1 MMSTIRRAPISYF
14 VYSTFSYFGER
25 CGGELPGTWFVKAL
39 NCAGRDEAA
48 IRQTLFRM
56 ERDQE
61 LLTRR
66 SGRMKFYSPSPYAV
80 AEIQAGTEKLF
91 QPPNREWDGQW
102 TIVRVGLRDPAMA
115 KHRERVIALLAVEGF
130 AQMEANL
137 FVHPRRAAE
146 RLYDALPA
154 RARADVVI
162 VRGELAGDE
171 ARVPLVALWRVD
183 LLDQRF
189 RRTLATLTQLE
200 TQMRQGVSDRDAFL
214 MRFAV
219 VFEYLGVAWD
229 DPDLPAQLLPADWSG
244 DRARRLAA
252 RLYTLLLPG
261 ATRYAESILAG
272 VLSSIPSHRAQR

>member
-1 MMSTIRRAPISYF
+1 
-14 VYSTFSYFGER
+14 V
-25 CGGELPGTWFVKAL
+25 
-39 NCAGRDEAA
+39 AA

-80 AEIQAGTEKLF
+80 AEIQAGTEKIF
-91 QPPNREWDGQW
+91 EPPRRDWDSQW
-102 TIVRVGLRDPAMA
+102 TIVRVGLRNAAMA

-137 FVHPRRAAE
+137 FVHPRQAAE

-162 VRGELAGDE
+162 VRGTLAGDE
-171 ARVPLVALWRVD
+171 ARVALVALWRVD
-183 LLDQRF
+183 LLAQRF
-189 RRTLATLTQLE
+189 RRTMATLMQLE
-200 TQMRQGVSDRDAFL
+200 TQMRRGISDRDAFL

-229 DPDLPAQLLPADWSG
+229 DPDLPAQLLPADWPG

-252 RLYTLLLPG
+252 RLYKRLLPG
-261 ATRYAESILAG
+261 ATRHAEAVLGS
-272 VLSSIPSHRAQR
+272 VLSTLPSHSGAQR